1 MPNGDLHSRFRPPA
15 TEEPYPKRAI
25 GRRYRRSALGKV
37 AADMPPTTAATTVV
51 EPIGSPVPGVI
62 PEPIA
67 ARPTPRQGEAPSPA
81 VRALVDICEAR
92 YALDQRERELVSVAR
107 SEGASWGA
115 IADALDESRA
125 TIFRRHRAPD
135 TVA

>member
-1 MPNGDLHSRFRPPA
+1 
-15 TEEPYPKRAI
+15 
-25 GRRYRRSALGKV
+25 
-37 AADMPPTTAATTVV
+37 MPPTTAATTVV
-51 EPIGSPVPGVI
+51 EADRLAG
-62 PEPIA
+62 
-67 ARPTPRQGEAPSPA
+67 PREDVRAMNEHATSSANPLRLEGQLDAHDIVSRRDESPA

-92 YALDQRERELVSVAR
+92 FALDQRERELVSVAR

>member
-1 MPNGDLHSRFRPPA
+1 
-15 TEEPYPKRAI
+15 
-25 GRRYRRSALGKV
+25 
-37 AADMPPTTAATTVV
+37 
-51 EPIGSPVPGVI
+51 
-62 PEPIA
+62 
-67 ARPTPRQGEAPSPA
+67 
-81 VRALVDICEAR
+81 LVDICEAR

-115 IADALDESRA
+115 IAAALDESRA

>member
-1 MPNGDLHSRFRPPA
+1 
-15 TEEPYPKRAI
+15 
-25 GRRYRRSALGKV
+25 
-37 AADMPPTTAATTVV
+37 MPPTTAATTVF

-62 PEPIA
+62 PGPVA
-67 ARPTPRQGEAPSPA
+67 APAAPGQGEAPSPA

-92 YALDQRERELVSVAR
+92 IALDQRERELVSVAR

-115 IADALDESRA
+115 IAAALDEFRA

>member
-1 MPNGDLHSRFRPPA
+1 
-15 TEEPYPKRAI
+15 
-25 GRRYRRSALGKV
+25 
-37 AADMPPTTAATTVV
+37 
-51 EPIGSPVPGVI
+51 
-62 PEPIA
+62 
-67 ARPTPRQGEAPSPA
+67 
-81 VRALVDICEAR
+81 
-92 YALDQRERELVSVAR
+92 VSVAR

>member
-1 MPNGDLHSRFRPPA
+1 V
-15 TEEPYPKRAI
+15 
-25 GRRYRRSALGKV
+25 LGKV
-37 AADMPPTTAATTVV
+37 APDMPPTTAATTVV
-51 EPIGSPVPGVI
+51 EPLGSPVPGVI
-62 PEPIA
+62 PEPVA
-67 ARPTPRQGEAPSPA
+67 ARPTPRQGEALSPA
-81 VRALVDICEAR
+81 VRALVDICQAR
-92 YALDQRERELVSVAR
+92 FALDQRERELVSVAR